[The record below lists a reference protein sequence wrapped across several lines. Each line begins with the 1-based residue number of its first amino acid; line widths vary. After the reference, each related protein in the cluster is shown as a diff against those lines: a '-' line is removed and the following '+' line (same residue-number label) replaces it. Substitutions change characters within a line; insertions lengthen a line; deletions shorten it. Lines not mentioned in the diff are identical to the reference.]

1 MVPMAI
7 ETLKLFWRATW
18 RYKWLFIW
26 SEIGG
31 TIFVLTNE
39 IAGPLFISL
48 IIDKLT
54 KSNLSQLTFGD
65 FLPLLIMFAI
75 VRIVYILSSRLM
87 MQTHIRLEPNVIR
100 DLENISFQKLQG
112 HSLGFFADNF
122 SGALVAKVNRLTS
135 AYQRAVETLLGDFGM
150 LSRHYLIVLV
160 ILFFVNW
167 QIASAFLI
175 WTILFCGSIVLLHKR
190 KLRHSKAAAAAQTR
204 VTARLADSLANVLTV
219 RSFARSKEETSHFK
233 KLSQER
239 RDLRFRSYQIG
250 DRIRLYKSISIVG
263 IEFVILFL
271 IVKFGLDGTMSI
283 ASIVLVQLYI
293 QRLLAAL
300 WNFGKFM
307 DRIEESLADAAEMT
321 EVINH
326 PHEITDPEHP
336 EKSRIKDG
344 SIAFHDVSF
353 QYNDAKKHTQLFEHF
368 SVTIPASQKVGLVG
382 PSGGGKTTL
391 TKLLLR
397 FMDIQKG
404 SITIDSQ
411 NITTIKQDDLR
422 RAIAYVPQ
430 EPLLFH
436 RSIYENIAYG
446 NPEANKAQVIEAA
459 KKAYAHEF
467 ILELSAQ
474 YDTIVGER
482 GVKLSG
488 GQRQRI
494 ALARAVLK
502 DAPILVL
509 DEATSALDSHSEK
522 LITAAL
528 DKLMASRTTI
538 VVAHRLSTIR
548 RMDRILV
555 LADGKIIE
563 DGPHQKLVTQKGL
576 YAELWSHQSD
586 NFLTE

>member
-1 MVPMAI
+1 MAI

-18 RYKWLFIW
+18 RYKWLLIW
-26 SEIGG
+26 SEVGG
-31 TIFVLTNE
+31 TLFVLAND
-39 IAGPLFISL
+39 ILGPLIISQV
-48 IIDKLT
+48 IDKLT
-54 KSNLSQLTFGD
+54 SNNLAELTFHD
-65 FLPLLIMFAI
+65 FLPLIIIFAA
-75 VRIVYILSSRLM
+75 VRILYILSSRLM
-87 MQTHIRLEPNVIR
+87 MQAHIRLEPNVIR

-112 HSLGFFADNF
+112 HSLGFFANNF
-122 SGALVAKVNRLTS
+122 SGALVAKVNRLTN
-135 AYQRAVETLLGDFGM
+135 AYQRSIETLLGDFGM
-150 LSRHYLIVLV
+150 LARQYLIVIG

-167 QIASAFLI
+167 QIATTFLV
-175 WTILFCGSIVLLHKR
+175 WTIIFCGSIVFMHRR
-190 KLRHSKAAAAAQTR
+190 KMRHSKAASAAQTR
-204 VTARLADSLANVLTV
+204 VTARLADSMANVLTV
-219 RSFARSKEETSHFK
+219 RSFARSKEETAYFQA
-233 KLSQER
+233 LSQER
-239 RDLRFRSYQIG
+239 RDLRFYTYRIG
-250 DRIRLYKSISIVG
+250 DRIRLYKSIWIVAM
-263 IEFVILFL
+263 ELTVLYFSVR
-271 IVKFGLDGTMSI
+271 FGLDGTMSI
-283 ASIVLVQLYI
+283 GSIVLVQLYI
-293 QRLLAAL
+293 QRLLGTL
-300 WNFGKFM
+300 WNFGRFM
-307 DRIEESLADAAEMT
+307 DRIEEALADAAEMT

-326 PHEITDPEHP
+326 PHEITDPEQP
-336 EKSRIKDG
+336 EKSRIKTG
-344 SIAFHDVSF
+344 AIAFHDVNF

-368 SVTIPASQKVGLVG
+368 SVTISAGQKVGLVG

-404 SITIDSQ
+404 SIKIDGQDISA
-411 NITTIKQDDLR
+411 IRQDDLR
-422 RAIAYVPQ
+422 QAIAYVPQ

-446 NPEANKAQVIEAA
+446 NPKASKKQVIDAA

-467 ILELSAQ
+467 ILELPVQ

-494 ALARAVLK
+494 ALARAILK

-528 DKLMASRTTI
+528 DKLMANRTTI

-563 DGPHQKLVTQKGL
+563 DGPHQKLVKQKGL

-586 NFLTE
+586 NFLTG